1 MKTTEIFSSDL
12 PVGEKLSIKR
22 TRFEPAK
29 NAKKNDKK
37 LKRISIV
44 SGIHGDELEG
54 QLVIYLL
61 ADWLHKNK
69 EKLTG
74 IVDIYPAVN
83 SLGVDTITRGFP
95 LYDVDLNR
103 TFPGGQKEFLPGQV
117 VHALAQDVKGSDI
130 AIDIHSSNIFLRE
143 IPQIRI
149 NKEFSP
155 STLPLAKELNC
166 DFIWIHDAVTVLE
179 ATFSHT
185 MNSLGTKT
193 LVVEMGVGMRLTKE
207 YGDQLLTGILNLMKK
222 EGIIICEEKFEVR
235 VPFSSEIGDVYYLN
249 APSSGLFVPSLDHCA
264 VIKKGDKIGDIVDPL
279 TGKIFST
286 LEAPNDGIL
295 FTLREYPVVYEGSLI
310 ARIFGENSGKN

>member
-1 MKTTEIFSSDL
+1 MNTTEIFTSFL
-12 PVGEKLSIKR
+12 PVGEKLSVKR
-22 TRFEPAK
+22 TRFEP
-29 NAKKNDKK
+29 NMPLEDM
-37 LKRISIV
+37 KRISIV

-54 QLVIYLL
+54 QLVIFLL
-61 ADWLHKNK
+61 AQWLNNNRDKIS
-69 EKLTG
+69 G

-95 LYDVDLNR
+95 LYEVDLNR
-103 TFPGGQKEFLPGQV
+103 TFPGSANEFLPGQV
-117 VHALAQDVKGSDI
+117 VYALAQDVRGSDI

-149 NKEFSP
+149 NKEYSP

-166 DFIWIHDAVTVLE
+166 DFSWIHDAVTVLE

-185 MNSLGTKT
+185 LNSMGTKT

-207 YGDQLLTGILNLMKK
+207 YGNQLLIGILNLMKK
-222 EGIIICEEKFEVR
+222 EGIISCEEEFNVR
-235 VPFSSEIGDVYYLN
+235 TPFSSEIGDVFYLN
-249 APSSGLFVPSLDHCA
+249 APASGLFVPALDHCA
-264 VIKKGDKIGDIVDPL
+264 IIKKGDKIGEVVDPL
-279 TGKIFST
+279 TGGIRAT

-310 ARIFGENSGKN
+310 ARIFGDNNAKD

>member
-1 MKTTEIFSSDL
+1 MNTTEIFTSEL

-22 TRFEPAK
+22 TRFEPK
-29 NAKKNDKK
+29 TVTGKE
-37 LKRISIV
+37 KRISIV

-61 ADWLHKNK
+61 AEWLNSNS

-103 TFPGGQKEFLPGQV
+103 TFPGGANEFLPGQV
-117 VHALAQDVKGSDI
+117 VYALANDVKGSDI

-149 NKEFSP
+149 NKEYSK

-179 ATFSHT
+179 STFSHT
-185 MNSLGTKT
+185 MNSMGTKT

-207 YGDQLLTGILNLMKK
+207 YGHQLLIGILNLMKK
-222 EGIIICEEKFEVR
+222 EGIIECKEEFITREAFNSEVGE
-235 VPFSSEIGDVYYLN
+235 VFYLN
-249 APSSGLFVPSLDHCA
+249 APKSGLFVPALDHCA
-264 VIKKGDKIGDIVDPL
+264 IIKKDEKIGDIVDPL
-279 TGKIFST
+279 TGAIHAT
-286 LEAPNDGIL
+286 LNAPNDGIL

-310 ARIFGENSGKN
+310 ARIFGDNNGKN

>member
-1 MKTTEIFSSDL
+1 MNTTEIFTSEL
-12 PVGEKLSIKR
+12 PVGERLSIKR
-22 TRFEPAK
+22 TRFEPK
-29 NAKKNDKK
+29 TVTGKE
-37 LKRISIV
+37 KRISIV

-61 ADWLHKNK
+61 AEWLNSNS

-103 TFPGGQKEFLPGQV
+103 TFPGGANEFLPGQV
-117 VHALAQDVKGSDI
+117 VYALANDVKGSDI

-149 NKEFSP
+149 NKEYSK

-179 ATFSHT
+179 STFSHT
-185 MNSLGTKT
+185 MNSMGTKT

-207 YGDQLLTGILNLMKK
+207 YGHQLLIGILNLMKK
-222 EGIIICEEKFEVR
+222 EGIIECKEEFITREAFNSEVGE
-235 VPFSSEIGDVYYLN
+235 VFYLN
-249 APSSGLFVPSLDHCA
+249 APKSGLFVPALDHCA
-264 VIKKGDKIGDIVDPL
+264 IIKKDEKIGDIVDPL
-279 TGKIFST
+279 TGAIHAT
-286 LEAPNDGIL
+286 LNAPNDGIL

-310 ARIFGENSGKN
+310 ARIFGDNNGKN

>member
-1 MKTTEIFSSDL
+1 MNTKEIFTSDL

-22 TRFEPAK
+22 TRFESK
-29 NAKKNDKK
+29 EKGNK
-37 LKRISIV
+37 KRISIV

-61 ADWLHKNK
+61 ADWLNKNP
-69 EKLTG
+69 EKLKG

-95 LYDVDLNR
+95 LYEVDLNR
-103 TFPGGQKEFLPGQV
+103 TFPGGANEFLPGQV
-117 VHALAQDVKGSDI
+117 VHALANDVKGSDI

-149 NKEFSP
+149 NKEFSEF
-155 STLPLAKELNC
+155 TLPPAKELNC

-185 MNSLGTKT
+185 MNSLGTRT

-207 YGDQLLTGILNLMKK
+207 YGTQLLIGILNLMKK
-222 EGIIICEEKFEVR
+222 EGIIECEEEFKVR
-235 VPFSSEIGDVYYLN
+235 TPFSSEIGDVFYLN
-249 APSSGLFVPSLDHCA
+249 APKSGLFVPALDHCA
-264 VIKKGDKIGDIVDPL
+264 IIKQGDKIGDIVDPL
-279 TGKIFST
+279 TGAIHAT

>member
-1 MKTTEIFSSDL
+1 MITREIFKSNL

-22 TRFEPAK
+22 SRFEPKSSYK
-29 NAKKNDKK
+29 NSEK

-54 QLVIYLL
+54 QFVIFLL
-61 ADWLHKNK
+61 AQWLN
-69 EKLTG
+69 ENSDKLRG

-103 TFPGGQKEFLPGQV
+103 TFPGDINDFLPGQV
-117 VHALAQDVKGSDI
+117 VYALAQDVKGSDI

-149 NKEFSP
+149 NKEFSKD
-155 STLPLAKELNC
+155 TLPLAKELNC

-185 MNSLGTKT
+185 MNSMGTKT

-207 YGDQLLTGILNLMKK
+207 YGEQLLIGILNLMKK
-222 EGIIICEEKFEVR
+222 EKIIECDEDFDVR
-235 VPFSSEIGDVYYLN
+235 KPFSSEVGGVFYLN
-249 APSSGLFVPSLDHCA
+249 APKSGLFVPALDHCA
-264 VIKKGDKIGDIVDPL
+264 IIQKGTKIGDIVDPL
-279 TGKIFST
+279 TGTVLAT
-286 LEAPNDGIL
+286 LTAPNNGIL

-310 ARIFGENSGKN
+310 ARIFGVNSGKN

>member
-1 MKTTEIFSSDL
+1 MNTTEIFTSEL
-12 PVGEKLSIKR
+12 PVGEKLSIRR
-22 TRFEPAK
+22 TRFEPLEETK
-29 NAKKNDKK
+29 NKG
-37 LKRISIV
+37 KRISIV

-61 ADWLHKNK
+61 ADWLNNNSD
-69 EKLTG
+69 KLTG

-95 LYDVDLNR
+95 LYEVDLNR
-103 TFPGGQKEFLPGQV
+103 TFPGGANEFLPGQV
-117 VHALAQDVKGSDI
+117 VHALACDVKGSDI

-149 NKEFSP
+149 NKEYSP

-179 ATFSHT
+179 STFSHT

-207 YGDQLLTGILNLMKK
+207 YGHQLLIGILNLMKK
-222 EGIIICEEKFEVR
+222 EGIIECKEDFITREAFNSEV
-235 VPFSSEIGDVYYLN
+235 GDVYYLN
-249 APSSGLFVPSLDHCA
+249 APKSGLFVPALDHCA
-264 VIKKGDKIGDIVDPL
+264 IIKKDEKIGDIVDPL
-279 TGKIFST
+279 TGTIHAT
-286 LEAPNDGIL
+286 LVAPNDGIL

-310 ARIFGENSGKN
+310 ARIFGDNNGKD

>member
-1 MKTTEIFSSDL
+1 MKTTEIFTSEL
-12 PVGEKLSIKR
+12 PVGEKLSIRR
-22 TRFEPAK
+22 TRFEPTTSQNK
-29 NAKKNDKK
+29 M
-37 LKRISIV
+37 KRISIV

-61 ADWLHKNK
+61 ANWLNNNID
-69 EKLTG
+69 KLTG

-95 LYDVDLNR
+95 LYEVDLNR
-103 TFPGGQKEFLPGQV
+103 TFPGGANEFLPGQV
-117 VHALAQDVKGSDI
+117 VHALANDVKGSDI

-149 NKEFSP
+149 NKEYSP

-179 ATFSHT
+179 STFSHT
-185 MNSLGTKT
+185 MNSMGTKT

-207 YGDQLLTGILNLMKK
+207 YGHQLLIGILNLMKK
-222 EGIIICEEKFEVR
+222 EGIIECKDDFVTREAFNSEVG
-235 VPFSSEIGDVYYLN
+235 EVYYLN
-249 APSSGLFVPSLDHCA
+249 APKSGLFVPALDHCA
-264 VIKKGDKIGDIVDPL
+264 IIKKDEKIGDIVDPL
-279 TGKIFST
+279 TGAIHAT

-310 ARIFGENSGKN
+310 ARIFGDNSGKN

>member
-1 MKTTEIFSSDL
+1 MNTTEIFTSEL
-12 PVGEKLSIKR
+12 PVGERLSIKR
-22 TRFEPAK
+22 TRFEPK
-29 NAKKNDKK
+29 TVTGKE
-37 LKRISIV
+37 KRISIV

-61 ADWLHKNK
+61 AEWLNSNS

-103 TFPGGQKEFLPGQV
+103 TFPGGANEFLPGQV
-117 VHALAQDVKGSDI
+117 VYALANDVKGSDI

-149 NKEFSP
+149 NKEYSK

-179 ATFSHT
+179 STFSHT
-185 MNSLGTKT
+185 MNSMGTKT
-193 LVVEMGVGMRLTKE
+193 LVVEMGVGLRLTKE
-207 YGDQLLTGILNLMKK
+207 YGHQLLIGILNLMKK
-222 EGIIICEEKFEVR
+222 EGIIECKEEFITREAFNSEVGE
-235 VPFSSEIGDVYYLN
+235 VFYLN
-249 APSSGLFVPSLDHCA
+249 APKSGLFVPALDHCA
-264 VIKKGDKIGDIVDPL
+264 IIKKDEKIGDIVDPL
-279 TGKIFST
+279 TGAIHAT
-286 LEAPNDGIL
+286 LNAPNDGIL

-310 ARIFGENSGKN
+310 ARIFGDNNGKN

>member
-1 MKTTEIFSSDL
+1 MNTTEIFTSEL

-22 TRFEPAK
+22 TRFEPLDD
-29 NAKKNDKK
+29 KKNKGR
-37 LKRISIV
+37 RISIV

-61 ADWLHKNK
+61 ADWLNKNS

-95 LYDVDLNR
+95 LYEVDLNR
-103 TFPGGQKEFLPGQV
+103 TFPGGANEFLPGQV
-117 VHALAQDVKGSDI
+117 VHALACDVKGSDI

-149 NKEFSP
+149 NKEYSP

-179 ATFSHT
+179 STFSHT
-185 MNSLGTKT
+185 MNSMGTKT

-207 YGDQLLTGILNLMKK
+207 YGHQLLIGILNLMKK
-222 EGIIICEEKFEVR
+222 EGIIECKEDFITREAFNSEV
-235 VPFSSEIGDVYYLN
+235 GDVYYLN
-249 APSSGLFVPSLDHCA
+249 APKSGLFVPALDHCA
-264 VIKKGDKIGDIVDPL
+264 IIKKDEKIGDIVDPL
-279 TGKIFST
+279 TGTVHAT
-286 LEAPNDGIL
+286 LVAPNDGIL

-310 ARIFGENSGKN
+310 ARIFGDNNGKN

>member
-1 MKTTEIFSSDL
+1 MNTTEIFTSEL
-12 PVGEKLSIKR
+12 PVGERLSIKR
-22 TRFEPAK
+22 TRFEPK
-29 NAKKNDKK
+29 TVTGKE
-37 LKRISIV
+37 KRISIV

-61 ADWLHKNK
+61 AEWLNSNS

-103 TFPGGQKEFLPGQV
+103 TFPGGANEFLPGQV
-117 VHALAQDVKGSDI
+117 VYALANDVKGSDI

-149 NKEFSP
+149 NKEYSK

-179 ATFSHT
+179 STFSHT
-185 MNSLGTKT
+185 MNSMGTKT

-207 YGDQLLTGILNLMKK
+207 YGHQLLIGILNLMKK
-222 EGIIICEEKFEVR
+222 EGIIECKEEFITREAFNSEVGE
-235 VPFSSEIGDVYYLN
+235 VFYLN
-249 APSSGLFVPSLDHCA
+249 APKSGLFVPALDHCA
-264 VIKKGDKIGDIVDPL
+264 IIKKDEKIGDIVDPL
-279 TGKIFST
+279 TGAIHAT
-286 LEAPNDGIL
+286 LNAPNDGIL
-295 FTLREYPVVYEGSLI
+295 FTLREYPVVYEGSLL
-310 ARIFGENSGKN
+310 ARIFGGKNAKD

>member
-1 MKTTEIFSSDL
+1 MNTTEIFTSEL
-12 PVGEKLSIKR
+12 PVGERLSIKR
-22 TRFEPAK
+22 TRFEPK
-29 NAKKNDKK
+29 EVTGKE
-37 LKRISIV
+37 KRISIV

-61 ADWLHKNK
+61 AEWLNNNS

-103 TFPGGQKEFLPGQV
+103 TFPGGANEFLPGQV
-117 VHALAQDVKGSDI
+117 VYALANDVKGSDI

-149 NKEFSP
+149 NKEYSK

-179 ATFSHT
+179 STFSHT
-185 MNSLGTKT
+185 MNSMGTKT

-207 YGDQLLTGILNLMKK
+207 YGHQLLIGILNLMKK
-222 EGIIICEEKFEVR
+222 EGIIECKEEFITREAFNSEVGE
-235 VPFSSEIGDVYYLN
+235 VFYLN
-249 APSSGLFVPSLDHCA
+249 APKSGLFVPALDHCA
-264 VIKKGDKIGDIVDPL
+264 IIKKDEKIGDIVDPL
-279 TGKIFST
+279 TGAIHAT
-286 LEAPNDGIL
+286 LNAPNDGIL

-310 ARIFGENSGKN
+310 ARIFGDNNGKN

>member
-22 TRFEPAK
+22 TRFEPTDK
-29 NAKKNDKK
+29 STKK

-61 ADWLHKNK
+61 ADWLNKNS
-69 EKLTG
+69 EKIAG
-74 IVDIYPAVN
+74 IVDIYPSVN
-83 SLGVDTITRGFP
+83 SLGVDSITRGFP
-95 LYDVDLNR
+95 MYEVDLNR
-103 TFPGGQKEFLPGQV
+103 TFPGSQNEFLPGQV
-117 VHALAQDVKGSDI
+117 VWALSADIKGSDV

-149 NKEFSP
+149 NKEFSKT
-155 STLPLAKELNC
+155 TLPLAKQLNC

-179 ATFSHT
+179 STFSHT
-185 MNSLGTKT
+185 LNSMGTKT

-207 YGDQLLTGILNLMKK
+207 YGHQLLLGILNLMKK
-222 EGIIICEEKFEVR
+222 EGIIECKDDFITREA
-235 VPFSSEIGDVYYLN
+235 FSSEVGEVFYLN
-249 APSSGLFVPSLDHCA
+249 APKSGLFVPSLDHCA
-264 VIKKGDKIGDIVDPL
+264 IIQKDQKIGDIVDSL
-279 TGKIFST
+279 TGTIYCELKSPA
-286 LEAPNDGIL
+286 EGIL

-310 ARIFGENSGKN
+310 ARIFGENSEKN

>member
-155 STLPLAKELNC
+155 STLPLARELNC

-185 MNSLGTKT
+185 MNSMGTKT

-222 EGIIICEEKFEVR
+222 EGIITCEEKFEVR
-235 VPFSSEIGDVYYLN
+235 VPFDSEIGDVYYLN

>member
-1 MKTTEIFSSDL
+1 MNTTEIFTSEL

-22 TRFEPAK
+22 TRFEPLEETK
-29 NAKKNDKK
+29 NKG
-37 LKRISIV
+37 KRISIV

-61 ADWLHKNK
+61 ADWLYKNSD
-69 EKLTG
+69 KLTG

-95 LYDVDLNR
+95 LYEVDLNR
-103 TFPGGQKEFLPGQV
+103 TFPGGANEFLPGQV
-117 VHALAQDVKGSDI
+117 VHALACDVKGSDI

-149 NKEFSP
+149 NKEYSP
-155 STLPLAKELNC
+155 STLPLAKQLNC

-179 ATFSHT
+179 STFSHT
-185 MNSLGTKT
+185 MNSKGTKT

-207 YGDQLLTGILNLMKK
+207 YGHQLLIGILNLMKK
-222 EGIIICEEKFEVR
+222 EGIIECKDDFVTREAFNSEV
-235 VPFSSEIGDVYYLN
+235 GDVYYLN
-249 APSSGLFVPSLDHCA
+249 APKSGLFVPALDHCA
-264 VIKKGDKIGDIVDPL
+264 IIKKDEKIGDIVDPL
-279 TGKIFST
+279 TGTIHST
-286 LEAPNDGIL
+286 LVAPEDGIL

-310 ARIFGENSGKN
+310 ARIFGENSEKN